1 MTTYASFQTQ
11 PRTLNAVQL
20 MLLRLFN
27 RNLSEQ
33 QTADIQTLLLNYL
46 NEQLQLQLDLD
57 IAQKGITQADLN
69 AQLNESQRTK
79 LP

>member
-1 MTTYASFQTQ
+1 MAANIPFNTQ
-11 PRTLNAVQL
+11 PRALNSVQL

-33 QTADIQTLLLNYL
+33 QTADIQTLLLSYL
-46 NEQLQLQLDLD
+46 NEQLQIQLDRD

-69 AQLNESQRTK
+69 AQLNK
-79 LP
+79 N

>member
-1 MTTYASFQTQ
+1 MSTYASFQTQ

-57 IAQKGITQADLN
+57 MAQKGITQADLN